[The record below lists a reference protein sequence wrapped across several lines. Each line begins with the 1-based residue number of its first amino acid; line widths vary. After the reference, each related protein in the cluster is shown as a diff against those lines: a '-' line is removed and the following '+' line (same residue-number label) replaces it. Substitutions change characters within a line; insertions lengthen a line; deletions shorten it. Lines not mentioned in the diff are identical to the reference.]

1 MFDKIIFGQFWE
13 YLFNTNSNM
22 KKQLFILIAFLPIG
36 LFANNGIS
44 KTGAAPLSVSH
55 FPETAVVDT
64 SFFETDSLQKPYILD
79 DMPLVRVQQD
89 SLIELLLKEKIYG
102 KSEQVEI
109 DGFRVQIFSS
119 NRQQT
124 AKEEALTLEKKM
136 TETLSTAV
144 YVTYISP
151 FWKVRLGNFR
161 TLEEAKAFKAQ
172 LITQFPE
179 RQGDTYIVRDKIQV
193 RK

>member
-1 MFDKIIFGQFWE
+1 M
-13 YLFNTNSNM
+13 
-22 KKQLFILIAFLPIG
+22 
-36 LFANNGIS
+36 AN
-44 KTGAAPLSVSH
+44 
-55 FPETAVVDT
+55 EVVDSDT
-64 SFFETDSLQKPYILD
+64 IAIEQAVDTIVADTAQSHIDSLQKPYILD
-79 DMPLVRVQQD
+79 DMPLVRVHQD
-89 SLIELLLKEKIYG
+89 SLIEALLKEKVYG
-102 KSEQVEI
+102 ISEMIEI

-124 AKEEALTLEKKM
+124 AKEEALSLEKKM
-136 TETLSTAV
+136 TDALSTAV

-161 TLEEAKAFKAQ
+161 TYEEANAFKVQ

-179 RQGDTYIVRDKIQV
+179 LQGDTYIVRDKIQV

>member
-1 MFDKIIFGQFWE
+1 MNK
-13 YLFNTNSNM
+13 L
-22 KKQLFILIAFLPIG
+22 LLILPTLLLPAILMANEVLDSDTIAIEQ
-36 LFANNGIS
+36 A
-44 KTGAAPLSVSH
+44 
-55 FPETAVVDT
+55 VDT
-64 SFFETDSLQKPYILD
+64 IVADTAQSDIDSLQKPYILD
-79 DMPLVRVQQD
+79 DMPLVRVHQD
-89 SLIELLLKEKIYG
+89 SLIEALLKEKVYG
-102 KSEQVEI
+102 ISEMIEI

-124 AKEEALTLEKKM
+124 AKEEALSLEKKM
-136 TETLSTAV
+136 TDALSTAV

-161 TLEEAKAFKAQ
+161 TYEEANAFKVQ

-179 RQGDTYIVRDKIQV
+179 LQGDTYIVRDKIQV

>member
-1 MFDKIIFGQFWE
+1 M
-13 YLFNTNSNM
+13 
-22 KKQLFILIAFLPIG
+22 
-36 LFANNGIS
+36 AN
-44 KTGAAPLSVSH
+44 
-55 FPETAVVDT
+55 EVVDSDT
-64 SFFETDSLQKPYILD
+64 IAIEQAVDTIVADTAQSETDSLQKPYILD
-79 DMPLVRVQQD
+79 DMPLVRVHQD
-89 SLIELLLKEKIYG
+89 SLIEALLKEKVYG
-102 KSEQVEI
+102 ISEMIEI

-124 AKEEALTLEKKM
+124 AKEEALSLEKKM
-136 TETLSTAV
+136 TDALSTAV

-161 TLEEAKAFKAQ
+161 TYEEANAFKVQ

-179 RQGDTYIVRDKIQV
+179 LQGDTYIVRDKIQV

>member
-1 MFDKIIFGQFWE
+1 MNK
-13 YLFNTNSNM
+13 L
-22 KKQLFILIAFLPIG
+22 LLILPTLLLPAI
-36 LFANNGIS
+36 LMAN
-44 KTGAAPLSVSH
+44 
-55 FPETAVVDT
+55 EVVDSDT
-64 SFFETDSLQKPYILD
+64 IAIEQAVDTIVADTAQNDIDSLQKPYILD
-79 DMPLVRVQQD
+79 DMPLVRVHQD
-89 SLIELLLKEKIYG
+89 SLIEALLKEKVYG
-102 KSEQVEI
+102 ISEMIEI

-124 AKEEALTLEKKM
+124 AKEEALSLEKKM
-136 TETLSTAV
+136 TDALSTAV

-161 TLEEAKAFKAQ
+161 TYEEANAFKVQ

-179 RQGDTYIVRDKIQV
+179 LQGDTYIVRDKIQV

>member
-1 MFDKIIFGQFWE
+1 MNK
-13 YLFNTNSNM
+13 L
-22 KKQLFILIAFLPIG
+22 LLILPTLLLPAI
-36 LFANNGIS
+36 LMAN
-44 KTGAAPLSVSH
+44 
-55 FPETAVVDT
+55 EVVDSDT
-64 SFFETDSLQKPYILD
+64 IAIEQAVDTIVADTAQSDIDSLQKPYILD
-79 DMPLVRVQQD
+79 DMPLVRVHQD
-89 SLIELLLKEKIYG
+89 SLIEALLKEKVYG
-102 KSEQVEI
+102 ISEMIEM

-124 AKEEALTLEKKM
+124 AKEEALSLEKKM
-136 TETLSTAV
+136 TDALSTAV

-161 TLEEAKAFKAQ
+161 TYEEANAFKVQ

-179 RQGDTYIVRDKIQV
+179 LQGDTYIVRDKIQV

>member
-1 MFDKIIFGQFWE
+1 MNK
-13 YLFNTNSNM
+13 L
-22 KKQLFILIAFLPIG
+22 LLILPTLLLPAI
-36 LFANNGIS
+36 LMAN
-44 KTGAAPLSVSH
+44 
-55 FPETAVVDT
+55 EVVDSDT
-64 SFFETDSLQKPYILD
+64 IAIEQAVDTIVADTAQSDIDSLQKPYILD
-79 DMPLVRVQQD
+79 DMLLVRVHQD
-89 SLIELLLKEKIYG
+89 SLIEALLKEKVYG
-102 KSEQVEI
+102 ISEMIEI

-124 AKEEALTLEKKM
+124 AKEEALSLEKKM
-136 TETLSTAV
+136 TDALSTAV

-161 TLEEAKAFKAQ
+161 TYEEANAFKIQ

-179 RQGDTYIVRDKIQV
+179 LQGDTYIVRDKIQV

>member
-1 MFDKIIFGQFWE
+1 M
-13 YLFNTNSNM
+13 
-22 KKQLFILIAFLPIG
+22 
-36 LFANNGIS
+36 AN
-44 KTGAAPLSVSH
+44 
-55 FPETAVVDT
+55 EVVDSDT
-64 SFFETDSLQKPYILD
+64 IAIEQAVDTIVADTAQSDIDSLQKPYILD
-79 DMPLVRVQQD
+79 DMLLVRVHQD
-89 SLIELLLKEKIYG
+89 SLIEALLKEKVYG
-102 KSEQVEI
+102 ISEMIEI

-124 AKEEALTLEKKM
+124 AKEEALSLEKKM
-136 TETLSTAV
+136 TDALSTAV

-161 TLEEAKAFKAQ
+161 TYEEANAFKVQ

-179 RQGDTYIVRDKIQV
+179 LQGDTYIVRDKIQV

>member
-1 MFDKIIFGQFWE
+1 
-13 YLFNTNSNM
+13 M
-22 KKQLFILIAFLPIG
+22 KKLLFILIALVPAM
-36 LFANNGIS
+36 LMANDTIPLMS
-44 KTGAAPLSVSH
+44 DAPYADTAAI
-55 FPETAVVDT
+55 E
-64 SFFETDSLQKPYILD
+64 KPYILD
-79 DMPLVRVQQD
+79 EMPLVRVQQD

-102 KSEQVEI
+102 KTEQTEV

-124 AKEEALTLEKKM
+124 AKEEALNLEQKM
-136 TETLSTAV
+136 TEALSIAV
-144 YVTYISP
+144 YVSYIAP

-161 TLEEAKAFKAQ
+161 TLEEANAFKTQ

-179 RQGDTYIVRDKIQV
+179 LQGDTYIVRDKIQV

>member
-1 MFDKIIFGQFWE
+1 MNK
-13 YLFNTNSNM
+13 L
-22 KKQLFILIAFLPIG
+22 LLILPTLLLPAI
-36 LFANNGIS
+36 LMAN
-44 KTGAAPLSVSH
+44 
-55 FPETAVVDT
+55 EVVDSDT
-64 SFFETDSLQKPYILD
+64 IAIEQAVDTIVADTAQSDIDSLQKPYILD
-79 DMPLVRVQQD
+79 DMPLVRVHQD
-89 SLIELLLKEKIYG
+89 SLIEALLKEKVYG
-102 KSEQVEI
+102 ISEMIEV

-124 AKEEALTLEKKM
+124 AKEEALSLEKKM
-136 TETLSTAV
+136 TDALSTAV

-161 TLEEAKAFKAQ
+161 TYEEANAFKVQ

-179 RQGDTYIVRDKIQV
+179 LQGDTYIVRDKIQV

>member
-1 MFDKIIFGQFWE
+1 MNK
-13 YLFNTNSNM
+13 L
-22 KKQLFILIAFLPIG
+22 LLILPTLLLPAI
-36 LFANNGIS
+36 LMAN
-44 KTGAAPLSVSH
+44 
-55 FPETAVVDT
+55 EVVDSDT
-64 SFFETDSLQKPYILD
+64 IAIEQAVDTIVADTAQSETDSLQKPYILD
-79 DMPLVRVQQD
+79 DMPLVRVHQD
-89 SLIELLLKEKIYG
+89 SLIEALLKEKVYG
-102 KSEQVEI
+102 ISEMIEI

-124 AKEEALTLEKKM
+124 AKEEALALEKKM
-136 TETLSTAV
+136 TDALSTAV

-161 TLEEAKAFKAQ
+161 TYEEANAFKVQ

-179 RQGDTYIVRDKIQV
+179 LQGDTYIVRDKIQV

>member
-1 MFDKIIFGQFWE
+1 MNK
-13 YLFNTNSNM
+13 L
-22 KKQLFILIAFLPIG
+22 LLILPPLLLPAI
-36 LFANNGIS
+36 LMAN
-44 KTGAAPLSVSH
+44 
-55 FPETAVVDT
+55 EVVDSDT
-64 SFFETDSLQKPYILD
+64 IAIEQAVDTIVADTAQSDIDSLQKPYILD
-79 DMPLVRVQQD
+79 DMPLVRVHQD
-89 SLIELLLKEKIYG
+89 SLIEALLKEKVYG
-102 KSEQVEI
+102 ISEMIEM

-124 AKEEALTLEKKM
+124 AKEEALSLEKKM
-136 TETLSTAV
+136 TDALSTAV

-161 TLEEAKAFKAQ
+161 TYEEANAFKVQ

-179 RQGDTYIVRDKIQV
+179 LQGDTYIVRDKIQV

>member
-1 MFDKIIFGQFWE
+1 MNK
-13 YLFNTNSNM
+13 L
-22 KKQLFILIAFLPIG
+22 LLILPTLLLPAI
-36 LFANNGIS
+36 LMAN
-44 KTGAAPLSVSH
+44 
-55 FPETAVVDT
+55 EVVDSDT
-64 SFFETDSLQKPYILD
+64 IAIEQAVDTIVADTAQSDIDSPQKPYILD
-79 DMPLVRVQQD
+79 DMPLVRVHQD
-89 SLIELLLKEKIYG
+89 SLIEALLKEKVYG
-102 KSEQVEI
+102 ISEMIEV

-124 AKEEALTLEKKM
+124 AKEEALSLEKKM
-136 TETLSTAV
+136 TDALSTAV

-161 TLEEAKAFKAQ
+161 TYEEANAFKVQ

-179 RQGDTYIVRDKIQV
+179 LQGDTYIVRDKIQV

>member
-1 MFDKIIFGQFWE
+1 MNK
-13 YLFNTNSNM
+13 L
-22 KKQLFILIAFLPIG
+22 LLILPTLLLPAI
-36 LFANNGIS
+36 LMAN
-44 KTGAAPLSVSH
+44 
-55 FPETAVVDT
+55 EVVDSDT
-64 SFFETDSLQKPYILD
+64 IAIEQAVDTIVADTAQSEIDSLQKPYILD
-79 DMPLVRVQQD
+79 DMPLVRVHQD
-89 SLIELLLKEKIYG
+89 SLIEALLKEKVYG
-102 KSEQVEI
+102 ISEMIEI

-124 AKEEALTLEKKM
+124 AKEEALSLEKKM
-136 TETLSTAV
+136 TDALSTAV

-161 TLEEAKAFKAQ
+161 TYEEANAFKVQ

-179 RQGDTYIVRDKIQV
+179 LQGDTYIVRDKIQV

>member
-1 MFDKIIFGQFWE
+1 MNK
-13 YLFNTNSNM
+13 L
-22 KKQLFILIAFLPIG
+22 LLILPTLLLPAI
-36 LFANNGIS
+36 LMAN
-44 KTGAAPLSVSH
+44 
-55 FPETAVVDT
+55 EVVDSDT
-64 SFFETDSLQKPYILD
+64 IAIEQAVDTIVADTAQSDIDSLQKPYILD
-79 DMPLVRVQQD
+79 DMPLVRVHQD
-89 SLIELLLKEKIYG
+89 SLIEALLKEKVYG
-102 KSEQVEI
+102 ISEMIEI

-124 AKEEALTLEKKM
+124 AKEEALSLEKKM
-136 TETLSTAV
+136 TDALSTAV

-161 TLEEAKAFKAQ
+161 TYEEANAFKVQ

-179 RQGDTYIVRDKIQV
+179 LQGDTYIVRDKIQV